1 VSEPILHLTSPLA
14 EGINQ
19 FLAYR
24 RALGRRYDN
33 EAWSLRLLDRY
44 LATHGIECIGDIT
57 PPVIEAFLVSRPRPR
72 ARSYNLLLGIVRNLF
87 CWMAARQMIDS
98 SPVQARR
105 RRETDIRIPCL
116 FQVDQA
122 RRLLFLAEGL
132 PDGRG
137 TRLRGLTYRMVFGVL
152 YGLGL
157 RAGEV
162 LHLCVGDVDR
172 DRRLLVIRETKFRKS
187 RLVPFGPVM
196 AMHLER
202 YLELRRELVPGGHG
216 PALLGHP
223 GRSPVH
229 PSVLGL
235 HRLLAQW
242 TVLLPQ
248 LLPLNPWPKGP
259 ASFSERDFANAQSEN
274 RRRTQSPRR
283 LPAGVVPS
291 GTAPAGGRVHP
302 VAGSG
307 ARGHPPFPDAPRRL
321 PDPGARSGPGR
332 RVGSGAR
339 PAGHAPERQRSSP
352 GVREL
357 LDALTRPTAGR
368 LAPAMGPSLFLR
380 VKGQSAQP

>member
-44 LATHGIECIGDIT
+44 LAAHGIECIGDIT

-105 RRETDIRIPCL
+105 RRETDVRIPCL

-202 YLELRRELVPGGHG
+202 YLELRRELVPGLLATDPLFSLQANGPIGRTTLGRTFHALAQQIELDARPGTASPRVHG
-216 PALLGHP
+216 LRHSFAVGTLLRWYREGLDPNQRLLHLSTFLGHVQP
-223 GRSPVH
+223 ESTAAY
-229 PSVLGL
+229 LTITEE
-235 HRLLAQW
+235 LLAEAATRFEHYAQ
-242 TVLLPQ
+242 TGT
-248 LLPLNPWPKGP
+248 KG
-259 ASFSERDFANAQSEN
+259 
-274 RRRTQSPRR
+274 
-283 LPAGVVPS
+283 V
-291 GTAPAGGRVHP
+291 AP
-302 VAGSG
+302 
-307 ARGHPPFPDAPRRL
+307 
-321 PDPGARSGPGR
+321 
-332 RVGSGAR
+332 
-339 PAGHAPERQRSSP
+339 
-352 GVREL
+352 
-357 LDALTRPTAGR
+357 
-368 LAPAMGPSLFLR
+368 
-380 VKGQSAQP
+380 